1 MWWICGKNSILA
13 LPFCYEFYNKKAR
26 GSPRARPILALILTV
41 KLCYLHFYS
50 FSNTTKAL
58 NAENCENCGKSV
70 NLSILLKKK
79 INKSVGKY

>member
-41 KLCYLHFYS
+41 KLCILNFYG
-50 FSNTTKAL
+50 FSNSTKIQKGR
-58 NAENCENCGKSV
+58 NYKIYGKTV
-70 NLSILLKKK
+70 NLFI
-79 INKSVGKY
+79 